1 MSRARTDLHTSSPFA
16 RKRVEILVSVGLLQ
30 AVMVVDTFTWL
41 LLVPMMLR
49 DPDPAV
55 AAHARR
61 VFYSFVSYNTV
72 RSHLLQTLNNMHAH
86 IHNSQQASYLQ
97 NMAM

>member
-1 MSRARTDLHTSSPFA
+1 MVLSDSRAGSDLQSSSPSVAVGNFS
-16 RKRVEILVSVGLLQ
+16 RVVLLQ
-30 AVMVVDTFTWL
+30 AVMVVDVFTWL

-61 VFYSFVSYNTV
+61 VFHSFVSYNTV
-72 RSHLLQTLNNMHAH
+72 RVPFCCAPSTTCMRTYGTV
-86 IHNSQQASYLQ
+86 IF
-97 NMAM
+97 